1 METVAPDSSSTGVR
15 LITSPDEF
23 MVLRNQW
30 NALVASSA
38 KRLLFYNHEW
48 FDAAWQ
54 WRQQSA
60 RLYLLTNFV
69 GPRLAAVLPLVQ
81 SEIRSRGF
89 VVRELS
95 FLTVPDTQACDMLV
109 GDRDSASACNAFVTE
124 LARRR
129 GEWDVIRLKYL
140 TPQSVAAS
148 VLRKA
153 LERNGFKTKLF
164 DVPGNPFIAIDTCWE
179 DYYATRSRRLK
190 KANNLAA
197 NRVKKAGDLRV
208 EWLAPGS
215 GDPVGVD
222 RFLAQAIAISG
233 KSWKSRT
240 GNSLD
245 NAGPQSFIRRLSD
258 LAAQRGWLSIWILN
272 ANDRAIAMEYQL
284 IADGNV
290 YGLRS
295 DFDTEFESASP
306 GTYLSRH
313 LLEQLFKLG
322 LSRYYMGPGNNAY
335 KHHWTEQVESVRELT
350 VYGRSIT
357 GRYLAAWET
366 AVKPAAIRVLGRMR
380 PSVND
385 ELSRT

>member
-1 METVAPDSSSTGVR
+1 MPDRSSTGVR
-15 LITSPDEF
+15 LVTSPDEF
-23 MVLRNQW
+23 TVLRNHW
-30 NALVASSA
+30 NALVVSGANGS
-38 KRLLFYNHEW
+38 LFCNHEW

-60 RLYLLTNFV
+60 RLYLLANFV
-69 GPRLAAVLPLVQ
+69 GSRLAAVLPLVR
-81 SEIRSRGF
+81 SEVPSRGLT
-89 VVRELS
+89 VQELS

-109 GDRDSASACNAFVTE
+109 ADQDGVPACTAFVTE

-129 GEWDVIRLKYL
+129 GDWDVIRLKYL

-148 VLRKA
+148 VLSKA
-153 LERNGFKTKLF
+153 FERNGFTTRVF
-164 DVPGNPFIAIDTCWE
+164 AVPGNPFIAIDTNWE
-179 DYYATRSRRLK
+179 NYYATRSRRLK

-215 GDPVGVD
+215 RDPAGVD

-245 NAGPQSFIRRLSD
+245 NAGPQLFIRRLSD
-258 LAAQRGWLSIWILN
+258 LAAQRGWLSMWILN
-272 ANDRAIAMEYQL
+272 ANDRPIAMEYQL

-295 DFDTEFESASP
+295 DFDAEFESASP

-313 LLEQLFKLG
+313 LLERLFDLG
-322 LSRYYMGPGNNAY
+322 LCRYYMGPGNNAY
-335 KHHWTEQVESVRELT
+335 KHHWTEQVEPVRELT

-357 GRYLAAWET
+357 GKCLAAWET
-366 AVKPAAIRVLGRMR
+366 AVKPAAIKVLGRLR
-380 PSVND
+380 APASD
-385 ELSRT
+385 ALGRT

>member
-1 METVAPDSSSTGVR
+1 VETVVPDSSSTGVR

-23 MVLRNQW
+23 MLLRNNW
-30 NALVASSA
+30 NALAVSSA
-38 KRLLFYNHEW
+38 IGSLFCTHEW

-60 RLYLLTNFV
+60 RLYLLANFV
-69 GPRLAAVLPLVQ
+69 GLRLAAVLPLVL
-81 SEIRSRGF
+81 SEIPSRGLT
-89 VVRELS
+89 VRELS
-95 FLTVPDTQACDMLV
+95 FLTVPDTQACDMLAAEQ
-109 GDRDSASACNAFVTE
+109 DSGSACTAFVTE

-140 TPQSVAAS
+140 TPRSVAAS
-148 VLRKA
+148 VLWKA
-153 LERNGFKTKLF
+153 FERNGFTTKVF
-164 DVPGNPFIAIDTCWE
+164 AVPGNPFIAIDTSWV

-197 NRVKKAGDLRV
+197 NRAKKAGDLRV
-208 EWLAPGS
+208 EWVAPGRS
-215 GDPVGVD
+215 DPLGVD
-222 RFLAQAIAISG
+222 RLLAQAIAISG

-245 NAGPQSFIRRLSD
+245 NAGPQLFIRRLSD

-272 ANDRAIAMEYQL
+272 ANNRPIAMEYQL

-295 DFDTEFESASP
+295 DFDAEFESASP

-313 LLEQLFKLG
+313 LLERLFELG
-322 LSRYYMGPGNNAY
+322 LRRYYMGPGNNAY
-335 KHHWTEQVESVRELT
+335 KHHWTEEVEPVRELT

-357 GRYLAAWET
+357 GKCLAAWET
-366 AVKPAAIRVLGRMR
+366 AVKPAAIKVLGRLR
-380 PSVND
+380 APAND
-385 ELSRT
+385 ELSRA